1 MTDDTPPPPKK
12 PLPPTLQAAVAAV
25 KKAHAPAPREDTAR
39 GPGEQACNKCG
50 AVFRWVRSDAG
61 GGRTA
66 LVARL
71 VQGSTKCD
79 CGYGKATTA
88 GRRSPRT

>member
-1 MTDDTPPPPKK
+1 MTDETPKK

-25 KKAHAPAPREDTAR
+25 KKANAPAPAPDTAR
-39 GPGEQACNKCG
+39 GPGEQNCDKCG

-71 VQGSTKCD
+71 VQGSPKCD
-79 CGYGKATTA
+79 CGYGKATVA
-88 GRRSPRT
+88 GRRAPRP